1 MTFRPESY
9 QTGAAVSRVS
19 SITLILLVLAS
30 IGLIIY
36 SEKKT
41 KDE

>member
-30 IGLIIY
+30 IGLIVY
-36 SEKKT
+36 FENKPKH
-41 KDE
+41 E